1 MVFTA
6 FIKAERW
13 RIRTYAE
20 CIWECKWQTI
30 RLKENSDTMRISND
44 ELIALSEIYKTS
56 GKEGLITVLHDKY
69 QIKSTSS
76 VIRRMK
82 K

>member
-1 MVFTA
+1 
-6 FIKAERW
+6 
-13 RIRTYAE
+13 
-20 CIWECKWQTI
+20 
-30 RLKENSDTMRISND
+30 MRISND

-69 QIKSTSS
+69 QIKSSS